1 MPTTG
6 AACSESPL
14 SPHIPLVDTHH
25 HFWGEGHFGAARF
38 GSFLPEDFIATVSG
52 SGHSL
57 AATIYVDCGWAFR
70 DSGPEHLRCV
80 GETDYVEAVVK
91 AFAATDGPVGQL
103 CAGIVGRADLMRGD
117 AVADVLEAHLEASPS
132 RFRGIRELV
141 AYDPDAYQAL
151 GIPPGKLLDSRFR
164 AGFGRLA
171 PLGLSC
177 DLLCAHG
184 MLDNVVDLARAFPD
198 TSIILDH
205 LAGPIGIGRFSGK
218 RQEVLAD
225 WRTKIEALAR
235 FPNISIKL
243 SGLGADVMG
252 FGWHHGGSAPDSAT
266 IADAIAP
273 YVHAAVDAFS
283 PARCMFGSNF
293 PVDRQSFGYGVMWN
307 AFKRAAA
314 RYSTEEQGQLF
325 LGAAARIYR
334 LAL

>member
-1 MPTTG
+1 MPIPG
-6 AACSESPL
+6 AAYSEPPL

-38 GSFLPEDFIATVSG
+38 GSFLPEDFIATVGS
-52 SGHSL
+52 SGHRL
-57 AATIYVDCGWAFR
+57 AATVYVDCGWAFR
-70 DSGPEHLRCV
+70 GSGPEHLRCV
-80 GETDYVEAVVK
+80 GETEYVETVAGQ
-91 AFAATDGPVGQL
+91 FASTDSPAGQL
-103 CAGIVGRADLMRGD
+103 CAGIVGRADLMLGD

-141 AYDPDAYQAL
+141 AHDPDAYQAL
-151 GIPPGKLLDSRFR
+151 KIPPGKLLNARFR

-184 MLDNVVDLARAFPD
+184 MLDDVVGLARAFPG

-205 LAGPIGIGRFSGK
+205 LAGPVGIGRFSGK
-218 RQEVLAD
+218 RQEVLAN
-225 WRTKIEALAR
+225 WRNRIEILAR

-243 SGLGADVMG
+243 SGVGADVMG

-266 IADAIAP
+266 VAEAISP
-273 YVHAAVDAFS
+273 YIHAAVDAFS
-283 PARCMFGSNF
+283 PSRCMFGSNF
-293 PVDRQSFGYGVMWN
+293 PVDRQSFNYGVMWN

-314 RYSTEEQGQLF
+314 RYSNEEQRQLF
-325 LGAAARIYR
+325 FGTAARIYR
-334 LAL
+334 LVL